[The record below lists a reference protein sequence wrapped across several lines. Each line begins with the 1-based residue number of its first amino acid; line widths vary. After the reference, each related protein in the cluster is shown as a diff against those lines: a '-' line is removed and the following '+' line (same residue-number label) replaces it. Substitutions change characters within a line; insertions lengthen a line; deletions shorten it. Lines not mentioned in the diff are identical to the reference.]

1 MSRLHPL
8 RPRIVGPKEGQGVY
22 VFTTNDGYDS
32 SRLILLE
39 LIRQFQV
46 KGDYIAMAPGRE
58 MLIVAGSEDRLG
70 LEAMTTLANKAF
82 EQPRSVSGIA
92 LRLDGDDWI
101 SWMPEAIHPL
111 YDEFRLLRIR
121 TYAQDYSEQKELLD
135 ALHRKTGQDLLVASF
150 SVMQHKETGHPT
162 SYCIWTKGTHSLL
175 PKTERVV
182 FGGEDQPTAIAPWEK
197 VEEITGHLMTP
208 MGMYPE
214 RYRVEEFPT
223 PEQLAAMDNELKA

>member
-46 KGDYIAMAPGRE
+46 KGHYIAMAPGRE

-121 TYAQDYSEQKELLD
+121 THAQDYSEQKELLD